1 MISFKQYITEAFDNP
16 YKWKLEGN
24 TKPQRGIQDHMQGNF
39 KGKKY
44 TFRTSDERHGE
55 IEIFE
60 YDINPPDKYQKN
72 PIPGNQG
79 RTMEMHFAVEDDYEE
94 MSDYVTGEG
103 DAMRIFATVLDV
115 VQKYVKKNKP
125 DIIRVYGMKQG
136 YMDADH
142 GGVGSRI
149 KLYDK
154 LIKRNVGKL
163 GYTYDGKKVDAVDHR
178 LKVMTLKRKGFEH
191 YPKGHLLNQ

>member
-1 MISFKQYITEAFDNP
+1 
-16 YKWKLEGN
+16 
-24 TKPQRGIQDHMQGNF
+24 
-39 KGKKY
+39 
-44 TFRTSDERHGE
+44 
-55 IEIFE
+55 
-60 YDINPPDKYQKN
+60 
-72 PIPGNQG
+72 
-79 RTMEMHFAVEDDYEE
+79 
-94 MSDYVTGEG
+94 
-103 DAMRIFATVLDV
+103 
-115 VQKYVKKNKP
+115 
-125 DIIRVYGMKQG
+125 MKQG
-136 YMDADH
+136 NMDADH